1 MTKSIE
7 TIAVIGAGAWGTALA
22 MVMARA
28 GRGVILLA
36 RDAEA
41 AAQIQKTR
49 RNEKYLPGLDLPS
62 AIQCESGFDAITR
75 ADAAVIAT
83 PAQHLRA
90 ACTAIKSAVQNKPI
104 IITAKGIE
112 LQSDKLM
119 IDVAGEYFPAR
130 QLEILSGPSFAADV
144 AAGSPTAITLACQ
157 DQSLGEYLAAA
168 MASNSLRP
176 YWTSDVRGVCFG
188 GALKNVIAIAA
199 GIVIARGMG
208 ENSRAALITRG
219 MREIVQ
225 MAAAHGGDPKT
236 LMGLSGMGDL
246 MLTCYS
252 DQSRNFRFGMLLGQS
267 QSAIEAQKKLSSTVE
282 GVSTARAISDFA
294 QKNKIEMP
302 ICSMVDAVIAQK
314 LSIDQAIGLLMQ
326 RPLREE

>member
-1 MTKSIE
+1 MTKSIQ

-28 GRGVILLA
+28 GRDVILLA
-36 RDAEA
+36 RDADSA
-41 AAQIQKTR
+41 DRIQKTR

-62 AIQCESGFDAITR
+62 AIRCESGFDAIER

-90 ACTAIKSAVQNKPI
+90 TCESIKNGVQNKPI

-112 LQSDKLM
+112 LQTDKLM
-119 IDVAGEYFPAR
+119 IDVAGEYFSLQ
-130 QLEILSGPSFAADV
+130 QLAILSGPSFAAEV

-168 MASNSLRP
+168 IASSSLRP
-176 YWTSDVRGVCFG
+176 YWTSDVRGVCYG

-219 MREIVQ
+219 MREMMQ
-225 MAAAHGGDPKT
+225 MAISQGADVKT

-267 QSAIEAQKKLSSTVE
+267 SNAVDAQKKLSSTIE
-282 GVSTARAISDFA
+282 GVFTARAVTDFA

-314 LSIDQAIGLLMQ
+314 LSIDQAIAMLMQ